1 MLVKKKKPLQV
12 QSDLFNSKNVKFD
25 RCVGKHSMCFP
36 FRLTTTTFTTLLTPD
51 MVVFHTSGNSPRHK
65 LGVL

>member
-1 MLVKKKKPLQV
+1 MFVKKKKNQV

-25 RCVGKHSMCFP
+25 RCVGKPSMCFP
-36 FRLTTTTFTTLLTPD
+36 FLLTTTTFTTLLTPD
-51 MVVFHTSGNSPRHK
+51 VLVFHTSGSSPRHK